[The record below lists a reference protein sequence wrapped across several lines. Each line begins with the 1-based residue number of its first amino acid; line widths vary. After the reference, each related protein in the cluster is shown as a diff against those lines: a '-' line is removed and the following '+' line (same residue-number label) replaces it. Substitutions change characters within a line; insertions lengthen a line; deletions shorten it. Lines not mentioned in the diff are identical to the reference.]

1 MIHCKWSLGGNKM
14 SDLAATNCGCGCDN
28 NGCNNGC
35 GCSNW
40 IWIIL
45 LLACCGNGNGCGSG
59 YGFGNDSCCWIILL
73 LLFCGNGNNFLGC
86 GNGCG
91 NGCGCWWQLS
101 AGSAPRL
108 FLLYKNCF
116 FPFFDRYIFF
126 ITSTECSPLIL
137 TIPIPEA
144 LIAVDIA
151 AIVVFITDT
160 SPIFYTLV

>member
-1 MIHCKWSLGGNKM
+1 M
-14 SDLAATNCGCGCDN
+14 SDLAATNCGCVCDN

-91 NGCGCWWQLS
+91 NGCGCLWQLS

-116 FPFFDRYIFF
+116 FPFFTRSVCCPIFF
-126 ITSTECSPLIL
+126 FSCFLFSIRCCAAAAFSCFRL
-137 TIPIPEA
+137 TQSSSI
-144 LIAVDIA
+144 
-151 AIVVFITDT
+151 
-160 SPIFYTLV
+160 S

>member
-1 MIHCKWSLGGNKM
+1 M

-86 GNGCG
+86 RQWLRQRMRAADGSCRRGLRPAFFYFTRTAFFRFSQDRSVVPYSFFPVSCF
-91 NGCGCWWQLS
+91 LS
-101 AGSAPRL
+101 AAAPQ
-108 FLLYKNCF
+108 LL
-116 FPFFDRYIFF
+116 
-126 ITSTECSPLIL
+126 SPAFASHNPHRFHKTHFHL
-137 TIPIPEA
+137 
-144 LIAVDIA
+144 
-151 AIVVFITDT
+151 
-160 SPIFYTLV
+160 